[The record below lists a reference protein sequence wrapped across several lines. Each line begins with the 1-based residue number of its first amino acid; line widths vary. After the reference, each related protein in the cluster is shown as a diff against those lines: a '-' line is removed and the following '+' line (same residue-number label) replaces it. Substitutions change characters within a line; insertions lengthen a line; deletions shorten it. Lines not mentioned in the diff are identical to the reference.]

1 MTLKPACEFP
11 NCGLPLMLQTSLSD
25 GSSHTTNEGIWEKE
39 SKIPLLS
46 RWGTINSRAYS
57 AVLPPS
63 GVWTCQPDWILWQIF
78 GGQVLASERTHSICG
93 RLDRLTSSTVHSHL
107 LSCRPGF
114 TALPSDR
121 LIACSL
127 SCLPLNPPKKSVCF
141 PEIWHSSTHSK
152 RWEQ

>member
-1 MTLKPACEFP
+1 MTLKPAYEFP
-11 NCGLPLMLQTSLSD
+11 NCGLPLMLQPSLSD

-63 GVWTCQPDWILWQIF
+63 GVWTCQPGWILWH
-78 GGQVLASERTHSICG
+78 LADRSWPRRELTRSAG